1 MRVTIML
8 VFIDESGDPGLKL
21 EQGSSK
27 YFTVALVVFEE
38 NDEALACDQK
48 IELLKRELGWKP
60 GSEFHFKNNS
70 DRVRKAFLQAVAPYN
85 FFYYGIVLNKDPKK
99 LWGDGFRDK
108 QSFYKYACGLV
119 FENAKP
125 KLSEATVIIDAS
137 GSLDFKNQLT
147 KYLRRKL
154 NEQEDSQSKII
165 NNVKMQR
172 SESNNLLQLA
182 DYVAGV
188 INRSI
193 SNKKKYAD
201 DYQKLIAHREIR
213 VQIWPN

>member
-1 MRVTIML
+1 ML
-8 VFIDESGDPGLKL
+8 IFIDESGDPGLKL
-21 EQGSSK
+21 GEGSSK

-48 IELLKRELGWKP
+48 IELFKRELGWKP
-60 GSEFHFKNNS
+60 KSEFHFKNNS
-70 DRVRKAFLQAVAPYN
+70 DRVRKGFLQAVAPYN

-99 LWGDGFRDK
+99 LWGEGFKDK

-125 KLSEATVIIDAS
+125 KLTEATVIIDAS

-147 KYLRRKL
+147 KYLRRKF
-154 NEQEDSQSKII
+154 NEQGNSGSKII
-165 NNVKMQR
+165 KNVKMQR

-182 DYVAGV
+182 DYIAGV

-193 SNKKKYAD
+193 NNTKKYSG
-201 DYQKLIAHREIR
+201 DYRKLIAHREIR